1 MRIMRTTVAIDDHLL
16 ARAKDRAR
24 ERGTTLGR
32 VIEDALRIELNGS
45 RPPREAPPIPVFHGD
60 GTGPGIHIVS
70 TREFLELLD
79 EGLPRDQLR

>member
-1 MRIMRTTVAIDDHLL
+1 MRTTVAIDDHLL

-24 ERGTTLGR
+24 ERGTTLGK
-32 VIEDALRIELNGS
+32 VIEDALRSELNGS
-45 RPPREAPPIPVFHGD
+45 EAHREAPPIPVFEGD

-79 EGLPRDQLR
+79 EGEPLDRLR